1 MELIKHIRQGLV
13 ITRSAWIR
21 ILNYRFTTLMYRIG
35 EAAEMVVLILM
46 WTAIYAG
53 GSGMIRGFALNEM
66 ITYVLIGTL
75 FSVAIRNFLPSFV
88 SRDIN
93 EGRLSMFLV
102 KPISYIKYI
111 FFNEL
116 GRAALAVITSV
127 VVQVLVILFFLDK
140 FVFNT
145 EPLYLSLI
153 FAMVFLSFIIELLI
167 GFLVGTIAF
176 WTDEVEGMQSTIER
190 IKKFFAGGYFP
201 LSLLPATLA
210 SLSMYLPF
218 AYSFFVPAQLYLK
231 KIDLQTGLIGLGVQ
245 IIWIILLS
253 LILKIVWKK
262 GLRRY
267 EASGS

>member
-1 MELIKHIRQGLV
+1 MRIMGHIKQGSV

-21 ILNYRFTTLMYRIG
+21 ILNYRFTTLMFRIG

-46 WTAIYAG
+46 WTAIYAS
-53 GSGMIRGFALNEM
+53 GSGMIKGFTVNEM

-75 FSVAIRNFLPSFV
+75 FSVAVRNFLPSLV
-88 SRDIN
+88 SKDIN

-102 KPISYIKYI
+102 KPISYIKFV

-116 GRAALAVITSV
+116 GRAALAIITSI

-140 FVFNT
+140 FVLNT
-145 EPLYLSLI
+145 EPLYLLLI
-153 FAMVFLSFIIELLI
+153 FAMIFFSFIIELLI

-176 WTDEVEGMQSTIER
+176 WTDEVEGVQATIDR

-210 SLSMYLPF
+210 TLSMYLPF

-231 KIDLQTGLIGLGVQ
+231 KIDLQTGLMGLGIQ

-253 LILKIVWKK
+253 LIVKFVWKK

>member
-1 MELIKHIRQGLV
+1 MNLTRHIRQGWV

-35 EAAEMVVLILM
+35 EATEMVVLILM
-46 WTAIYAG
+46 WSAIYTG
-53 GSGMIRGFALNEM
+53 GSGIIKGFSLNEM
-66 ITYVLIGTL
+66 VTYVLIGTL

-127 VVQVLVILFFLDK
+127 LVQILVILFFLDK

-145 EPLYLSLI
+145 DPLYILTIL
-153 FAMVFLSFIIELLI
+153 AMVFFSFIIELQI

-201 LSLLPATLA
+201 LNLLPATLA
-210 SLSMYLPF
+210 SVSMYLPF

-231 KIDLQTGLIGLGVQ
+231 KIDLQTGLIGLSIQ
-245 IIWIILLS
+245 IAWIGILS
-253 LILKIVWKK
+253 FILKMVWNK
-262 GLRRY
+262 GLKKY
-267 EASGS
+267 EATGS